1 MRFLRV
7 TRREVLKT
15 AISSVLVGSGIFA
28 NRSIVAATNDSDT
41 HNESMNTTIKPPRL
55 GAGDTVGIVSPASAY
70 YPIHDRAF
78 ERGIT
83 YLEKTGLHVKIAP
96 HTRDQRQH
104 LNPSPQDRADDL
116 NQMFADSDV
125 SAIICL
131 CGGSGA
137 NAVLPLL
144 DWNQIR
150 QSPKIVMGYSANTAI
165 LNGLFSKT
173 GLVTFHG
180 PMILNGFSEYP
191 EPIFYTRYQFERIL
205 FDVKPAG
212 KLEPPEQWTDDF
224 PSEDR
229 PRSMKTNPG
238 WRWLREGNASG
249 LLVGGNLWTVL
260 TLAGTPY
267 WPISKGVIL
276 CLEEVNFGD
285 GKLLLSVD
293 QWLAQCQ
300 QIGVF
305 DQIAGLIV
313 GKVNNVI
320 EEERELFSSMI
331 LKYTSGHRFP
341 ILADV
346 DFGHTAPRL
355 TLPIGVQA
363 SLDSKQDLFSLD
375 EGAVV
380 SI

>member
-1 MRFLRV
+1 M
-7 TRREVLKT
+7 E
-15 AISSVLVGSGIFA
+15 
-28 NRSIVAATNDSDT
+28 N
-41 HNESMNTTIKPPRL
+41 TIKPPKL

-70 YPIHDRAF
+70 YPLHDRAF
-78 ERGIT
+78 ERGIA
-83 YLEKTGLHVKIAP
+83 YLEKIGLHVKIAP

-104 LNPSPQDRADDL
+104 LNPPAQYRADDL

-125 SAIICL
+125 NAIICL

-137 NAVLPLL
+137 NAILPLL
-144 DWNQIR
+144 DWHQIR
-150 QSPKIVMGYSANTAI
+150 QAPKIVMGYSANTAI
-165 LNGLFSKT
+165 LNGLLAKA

-191 EPIFYTRYQFERIL
+191 EPFAYTRHQFERIL
-205 FDVKPAG
+205 FDVEPAG
-212 KLEPPEQWTDDF
+212 KLTPPVQWTDDF

-229 PRSMKTNPG
+229 PRSIKTNPG
-238 WRWLREGNASG
+238 WRWLREGNANG
-249 LLVGGNLWTVL
+249 PLVGGNLRTIL

-267 WPISKGVIL
+267 WAISNGVIL

-285 GKLLLSVD
+285 GKLLKGVD
-293 QWLAQCQ
+293 EWLAQCQ

-305 DQIAGLIV
+305 DQIAGMIV
-313 GKVNNVI
+313 GKVNNVT
-320 EEERELFSSMI
+320 EEERELIKHLI
-331 LKYTSGHRFP
+331 LKHTSDRKFP

-363 SLDSKQDLFSLD
+363 SLDSNRDLFRLD

>member
-1 MRFLRV
+1 MSKF

-15 AISSVLVGSGIFA
+15 AISSTLVGSGIIA
-28 NRSIVAATNDSDT
+28 NRSIVAATDGSDSQYDP
-41 HNESMNTTIKPPRL
+41 MNPTIKPPKL

-78 ERGIT
+78 KRGIAH
-83 YLEKTGLHVKIAP
+83 LKKIGLRVKTAP

-104 LNPSPQDRADDL
+104 LNPPAHDRADDL

-125 SAIICL
+125 NAIICL

-144 DWNQIR
+144 DLTQIR
-150 QSPKIVMGYSANTAI
+150 KTPKVVMGYSANTAI
-165 LNGLFSKT
+165 LNGIFVKT

-191 EPIFYTRYQFERIL
+191 EPFSYTRQQFERMF
-205 FDVKPAG
+205 FDVEPAG

-238 WRWLREGNASG
+238 WRWLREGTASG

-313 GKVNNVI
+313 GKANNVT
-320 EEERELFSSMI
+320 EEERELFDALV
-331 LKYTSGHRFP
+331 LKHTSDHLFP
-341 ILADV
+341 ILVDV

-363 SLDSKQDLFSLD
+363 SLDSSRDLFSLD

-380 SI
+380 